1 MIRKLIFMALV
12 FIETTFFTLA
22 AASSGTGF
30 MVAPGILVTNAHVVE
45 NCGDIQIIASDGKR
59 AASILDSKSI
69 IDLALLRV
77 YGMPSENPKLR
88 ARSSLELGENIMVF
102 GYPLTGA
109 LSSSGNFTT
118 GNVSSL
124 KGLNDSAGIIQI
136 TAPVQPGNSGGPILD
151 NHGRVVGVVVSK
163 LDAISVAK
171 IIGDIPQNVN
181 FGIALPVLLDFL
193 QENKIEYTSETESSE
208 MTQVE
213 IAKYA
218 QSFTYLITCSAK
230 LKTRNRNQDKNSNPS
245 LAATGDSLTGLI
257 QKELNRLGYDV
268 GLIDGLLG
276 NRTVNAIVA
285 AEKRFGLSVTGLPS
299 KNLLAR
305 LKSQ

>member
-1 MIRKLIFMALV
+1 
-12 FIETTFFTLA
+12 
-22 AASSGTGF
+22 
-30 MVAPGILVTNAHVVE
+30 
-45 NCGDIQIIASDGKR
+45 
-59 AASILDSKSI
+59 
-69 IDLALLRV
+69 
-77 YGMPSENPKLR
+77 
-88 ARSSLELGENIMVF
+88 
-102 GYPLTGA
+102 
-109 LSSSGNFTT
+109 
-118 GNVSSL
+118 
-124 KGLNDSAGIIQI
+124 
-136 TAPVQPGNSGGPILD
+136 
-151 NHGRVVGVVVSK
+151 
-163 LDAISVAK
+163 
-171 IIGDIPQNVN
+171 
-181 FGIALPVLLDFL
+181 
-193 QENKIEYTSETESSE
+193 